1 MLRYTGHPFVD
12 VGVATICAFAGVDE
26 PQDLSDTH
34 LEAFAHYARDLYLN
48 RVMLGYLSFVV
59 FPNIINPAT
68 LENRVRGNK
77 TDTEL
82 VNGPSTVLTSLDT
95 NFY

>member
-48 RVMLGYLSFVV
+48 RVMF
-59 FPNIINPAT
+59 NT
-68 LENRVRGNK
+68 
-77 TDTEL
+77 
-82 VNGPSTVLTSLDT
+82 
-95 NFY
+95 